1 MRLADAPRS
10 DGRASTRPV
19 RRVWAARVLRATP
32 CGTPA
37 VGVLA
42 ALCSDPE
49 GLMTDLD
56 LVDQLAEAAADAVR
70 ARRGAIEAAGSGA
83 LSGIVVEIETA
94 NRGQVIDVT
103 SYLTWKQTVR

>member
-37 VGVLA
+37 CCVLE
-42 ALCSDPE
+42 ALCEGTE

-56 LVDQLAEAAADAVR
+56 LVDQLAEGAAEAVR
-70 ARRGAIEAAGSGA
+70 ARRAAIEDGSGS
-83 LSGIVVEIETA
+83 LRGITVEIEPA
-94 NRGQVIDVT
+94 NRGAVLNV
-103 SYLTWKQTVR
+103 